1 MANIADFKSQ
11 MIGGGAR
18 PNQFRVELSFPS
30 FVTLGPV
37 AGQRAQF
44 LCKAAQLPASTLEN
58 ISVLFKGR
66 PVNFAGERTFQ
77 PWTVTIYND
86 TTFGIRNA
94 LEQWQSGIQNYDTTL
109 GRTNPTDYQV
119 DMQVH
124 QLDRSGSIIKT
135 YKFVDAYP
143 TNISAIGLDY
153 EQQNAIEQFDVEFQ
167 YNFFTSATGA
177 SGGFGVNVSI
187 DTPVGSMQ
195 QRLAPAQASQQVPL
209 KRYLFF

>member
-1 MANIADFKSQ
+1 MANIADFKAQ

-30 FVTLGPV
+30 YVTLGVV
-37 AGQRAQF
+37 AEKCAQF
-44 LCKAAQLPASTLEN
+44 LCKAAQLPASTIETLP
-58 ISVLFKGR
+58 VLYRGR

-94 LEQWQSGIQNYDTTL
+94 LEQWQSGIQNYNTTN
-109 GRTNPTDYQV
+109 GRVNPTDYQV
-119 DMQVH
+119 DLNVH
-124 QLDRSGSIIKT
+124 QLDRNGAIIKS
-135 YKFVDAYP
+135 YKFVDAFP
-143 TNISAIGLDY
+143 TTISAVGLDY

-177 SGGFGVNVSI
+177 AAGFGVNVSI
-187 DTPVGSMQ
+187 DTPVGSF
-195 QRLAPAQASQQVPL
+195 PL
-209 KRYLFF
+209 